1 MDAEFT
7 LNLLQI
13 TTKEKE
19 LCIKKTDSDFFRDFN
34 ASSRVRNSLTN
45 GSEFCGETPDL
56 QQAYQMMAFDFEEFD
71 PTQRRDRGLSH
82 VQPASFKLF
91 PQGSLVN
98 FNANNSAV
106 AFSQNPFKKSK
117 TFYKPNF

>member
-1 MDAEFT
+1 MIQAWTACLVWGWTFDLMLPAIHEG
-7 LNLLQI
+7 I
-13 TTKEKE
+13 W
-19 LCIKKTDSDFFRDFN
+19 
-34 ASSRVRNSLTN
+34 SRVPW
-45 GSEFCGETPDL
+45 C
-56 QQAYQMMAFDFEEFD
+56 QAYQMMAFDFEEFD